1 MLWSAPTMQKSTMR
15 WDDLRVFL
23 AVARQNRL
31 QSAGRT
37 LGLDP
42 ATAGRRIAALEEALG
57 ARLFDRS
64 PQGYALTET
73 GRSLLVHAQAMES
86 QAGAAVAEVGGQA
99 DRLSGT
105 VRIGAPDGVSNY
117 LLIDA
122 CDALSR
128 DNPDLQVQVVA
139 LPRMFSLSK
148 READLAITVSPP
160 TAGRLTVRKIADYR
174 LGLYA
179 RDDLVR
185 SLGPVRSMEDLRGL
199 RGIGYISDMIFDK
212 ELDYY
217 ALLGREHDPAL
228 TSNSLIMQ
236 LRWCLRG
243 VGICILPEFV
253 AGQHPELTML
263 LAEDIRLTRSFY
275 LVRHQDDARVA
286 RINRMAEV
294 VVDWMRAALA
304 DRLP

>member
-1 MLWSAPTMQKSTMR
+1 MQKGTMR

-23 AVARQNRL
+23 AVARQGKL
-31 QSAGRT
+31 QAAGRT

-42 ATAGRRIAALEEALG
+42 TTAGRRIGALEEAL
-57 ARLFDRS
+57 ATRLFERS
-64 PQGYALTET
+64 PEGYALTEA
-73 GRSLLVHAQAMES
+73 GLGLLAHAHAMET
-86 QAGAAVAEVGGQA
+86 QARAAAEEVGGQA

-117 LLIDA
+117 LLADA

-139 LPRMFSLSK
+139 LPRMFSFSK

-160 TAGRLTVRKIADYR
+160 TAGRLTVREIAGYR
-174 LGLYA
+174 IGLYGRA
-179 RDDLVR
+179 DLVEA
-185 SLGPVRSMEDLRGL
+185 LGPVRTMADLRDV
-199 RGIGYISDMIFDK
+199 RGIGYISDMIFDR

-217 ALLGREHDPAL
+217 ALLGRETEPAL

-243 VGICILPEFV
+243 AGICMLPDFV
-253 AGQHPELTML
+253 AREHRELRL
-263 LAEDIRLTRSFY
+263 LLPDDVRLARAFY

-294 VVDWMRAALA
+294 VVDWMRAALTS
-304 DRLP
+304 RNEVS

>member
-1 MLWSAPTMQKSTMR
+1 MQKNTMK

-23 AVARQNRL
+23 AVARQGRL
-31 QSAGRT
+31 QGAGRA

-42 ATAGRRIAALEEALG
+42 TTAGRRIGALEEALG
-57 ARLFDRS
+57 TRLFDRS
-64 PQGYALTET
+64 PDGYAMTEA

-86 QAGAAVAEVGGQA
+86 QASAAAEEVGGQS

-128 DNPDLQVQVVA
+128 DNPELQVQVVA

-160 TAGRLTVRKIADYR
+160 SAGRLTVRKIADYGLR
-174 LGLYA
+174 LYA
-179 RDDLVR
+179 RADLAAE
-185 SLGPVRSMEDLRGL
+185 LGKVGSMADLRSL

-217 ALLGREHDPAL
+217 ALLGRESEPAL
-228 TSNSLIMQ
+228 TSNSLIVQ

-253 AGQHPELTML
+253 ARNHPELVML
-263 LAEDIRLTRSFY
+263 LPDDIRLQRAFY

-304 DRLP
+304 PS

>member
-1 MLWSAPTMQKSTMR
+1 MRKSTLR
-15 WDDLRVFL
+15 WDDIRVFL
-23 AVARQNRL
+23 AVVRQGRL
-31 QSAGRT
+31 QGAGRA

-42 ATAGRRIAALEEALG
+42 TTAGRRITALETALG
-57 ARLFDRS
+57 TQLFERS
-64 PQGYALTET
+64 PEGYAMTEA

-86 QAGAAVAEVGGQA
+86 QAGAASESVGGQA

-128 DNPDLQVQVVA
+128 DNPDLQVQCVA

-148 READLAITVSPP
+148 READLAITLSPP

-174 LGLYA
+174 LRLYA
-179 RDDLVR
+179 REDVAA
-185 SLGPVRSMEDLRGL
+185 SVGPARTMADLRSL

-217 ALLGREHDPAL
+217 ALLGRESEPAL

-243 VGICILPEFV
+243 CGICILPEFV
-253 AGQHPELTML
+253 ARDHPELAVL
-263 LAEDIRLTRSFY
+263 LPEDIRLTRSFY

-294 VVDWMRAALA
+294 VVDWMRDALEE
-304 DRLP
+304 RGLPA